1 MSPGAMRHLLNPL
14 ASPVLLASPRRLTP
28 GSAWHEHIPFGMF
41 LVDLLRPS
49 LLVELGTHHGDSY
62 CAFCQAVQQLGL
74 ETRGYAVDTWSG
86 DAHAGAYG
94 PDVLADLRRSH
105 DPLYGGF
112 SRLLQSTFDEAVAS
126 FADGTIDLLHI
137 DGYHTYEAVSHDFAT
152 WLPKMSRRGVV
163 LFHDTNVRE
172 RDYGVWQLWEEARA
186 RYPHFEFVH
195 GHGLGVLA
203 VGPEPPEQVRPL
215 FQLPEAETATLRAF
229 FFEMGHRLELQVQM
243 AQLRDELRDWQGEA
257 KRLEGWSR
265 EVESRFQA
273 VEAEWAARGQEMERQ
288 RAAHEEQRA
297 SHEEQVARLTGEYRA
312 LEAHLARMDSHPV
325 WRTYRSLRRLGPKRP
340 LH

>member
-1 MSPGAMRHLLNPL
+1 MRHLLNPL
-14 ASPVLLASPRRLTP
+14 ASPVLLASPRRLTT
-28 GSAWHEHIPFGMF
+28 GSGWHGHIPFAMF
-41 LVDLLRPS
+41 LVDLLRPR

-62 CAFCQAVQQLGL
+62 SAFCQAVQQLGL
-74 ETRGYAVDTWSG
+74 ETRCFAVDTWTG
-86 DAHAGAYG
+86 DAQAGAYG

-112 SRLLQSTFDEAVAS
+112 SRLLQSTFDEALAS

-137 DGYHTYEAVSHDFAT
+137 DGYHSYEAVSHDFTT

-172 RDYGVWQLWEEARA
+172 SDYGVWRLWEEVRA

-215 FQLPEAETATLRAF
+215 FQLPDAETATLRAF
-229 FFEMGHRLELQVQM
+229 FFELGHRLELQVQL
-243 AQLRDELRDWQGEA
+243 ARLQRERDDFQREIE
-257 KRLEGWSR
+257 RLEDWSR
-265 EVESRFQA
+265 EVEARFQA
-273 VEAEWAARGQEMERQ
+273 VEAECELRGREMERQ
-288 RAAHEEQRA
+288 RVAHEEQVGQLLG
-297 SHEEQVARLTGEYRA
+297 SHQEQVARLSGAYRA
-312 LEAHLARMDSHPV
+312 LEGHVEQLNRHPV
-325 WRTYRSLRRLGPKRP
+325 WRTYRWLRRLGPKRA
-340 LH
+340 LR